1 MIVVTGASGRTGG
14 AMARALLDRGEKL
27 RVVGRNKKKLDPLV
41 QGGAEASIG
50 NVEDADFLARAFE
63 GANLV
68 YLVLPEDTSLI
79 DLRSHQE
86 RVSDNF
92 TAAVSRAHVPYV
104 IALSS
109 VGAQHGAGTGPIV
122 GLHNLEQ
129 KLARI
134 SGLHLLCLRCG
145 YFMENL
151 LLSLG
156 PLHAMGMMP
165 GGMRADFSMPWVA
178 TRDIG
183 AYAAKRAAA
192 RDFSGSSIQELH
204 GQRDL
209 SMQEAAAVAGASIG
223 KPDLAYQ
230 QLPFPALAGA
240 LAQMGMPEAT
250 VALLVE
256 MWTGA
261 NTGLIVPQEPRSVEN
276 STATALE
283 AFAADVFAPAYAAF
297 GGG

>member
-14 AMARALLDRGEKL
+14 VMARALLDWSEKP
-27 RVVGRNKKKLDPLV
+27 RVVGRNREKLDPLV
-41 QGGAEASIG
+41 QRGAKACVGS
-50 NVEDADFLARAFE
+50 VEDSEFLTSAFE
-63 GANLV
+63 GATVV

-79 DLRSHQE
+79 DLRAHQE
-86 RVSDNF
+86 RISDCF
-92 TAAVSRAHVPYV
+92 AAAVSRAHVPNV

-109 VGAQHGAGTGPIV
+109 IGAQHGAKTGPIV

-129 KLARI
+129 KLTRI
-134 SGLHLLCLRCG
+134 SGLNLLCLRCG

-156 PLHAMGMMP
+156 PLHAMGMLP
-165 GGMRADFSMPWVA
+165 GGLRSDFSMPWIA

-183 AYAAKRAAA
+183 AYAAKRAVAC
-192 RDFSGSSIQELH
+192 DFSASSIQELH

-209 SMQEAAAVAGASIG
+209 SIQEAATIAGAAIG

-230 QLPFPALAGA
+230 QLPFPVLEGA

-250 VALLVE
+250 VALLIE

-261 NTGLIVPQEPRSVEN
+261 NAGLIVPQEPRSAEN
-276 STATALE
+276 STPTTLE
-283 AFAADVFAPAYAAF
+283 AFAAEVFAPAYAALAD
-297 GGG
+297 G